1 MLRPEFLS
9 PSFAA
14 LNSAP
19 AAVASQDNDA
29 NGRFTSLF
37 NQVRSE
43 VLDFIEHGSSEN
55 NDSQGPATLSPEGR
69 FYHAQ
74 LGGKEGNDDPAQ
86 EESTRQIFLAS
97 ILPSAQEAA
106 QQLGVSPEI
115 LAAQA
120 ALESGWGRHPLRGPD
135 GSDTHNLLGVKAGSR
150 WAGKAID
157 ARTTEY
163 VNGSAQQVTE
173 RFRSFPDY
181 ASAFRDFA
189 RLLRDNPRYEAA
201 LNTGSDVRAYAQGLL
216 RGGYATDP
224 AYAEKLMR
232 VAARIQSGE

>member
-1 MLRPEFLS
+1 MLRPEFIS
-9 PSFAA
+9 PSFAPSG
-14 LNSAP
+14 NGPSTVSP
-19 AAVASQDNDA
+19 HDNGAS
-29 NGRFTSLF
+29 GRFASLF

-43 VLDFIEHGSSEN
+43 VLDFIEHGSSG
-55 NDSQGPATLSPEGR
+55 NDASQAAASLNPEGR

-74 LGGKEGNDDPAQ
+74 LGGLEVNDDAAAQ
-86 EESTRQIFLAS
+86 ESARQMFLAS

-106 QQLGVSPEI
+106 QQLGVSPKI

-120 ALESGWGRHPLRGPD
+120 ALESGWGRHPLRSPEGA
-135 GSDTHNLLGVKAGSR
+135 DTHNLFGVKTGSR
-150 WAGKAID
+150 WQGGAVD

-163 VNGSAQQVTE
+163 MNGDAQQVIE

-189 RLLRDNPRYEAA
+189 RLLRDNPRYQAA
-201 LNTGSDVRAYAQGLL
+201 LNTGSDARAYAQGLI

-224 AYAEKLMR
+224 AYAEKLVR
-232 VAARIQSGE
+232 VAAGIQSGE